1 MYPSAFH
8 RELKN
13 ITGNATITDGFTG
26 GYCSSA
32 FYQELQHIYWI
43 CHYYRR
49 NKFVGIFRVGIFF
62 LRAISVCKTI
72 GNISFTDWL
81 RDGMWYYRWK
91 ICGRTLFVGDLVGK
105 KITDKVWISYRQFL
119 SVDKSVKS
127 CSVIAVTK
135 SVKGLKF
142 TSILCCKAKKVLKE
156 K

>member
-1 MYPSAFH
+1 V
-8 RELKN
+8 R
-13 ITGNATITDGFTG
+13 
-26 GYCSSA
+26 
-32 FYQELQHIYWI
+32 
-43 CHYYRR
+43 
-49 NKFVGIFRVGIFF
+49 IFF

-105 KITDKVWISYRQFL
+105 KITDEVWISYRQFL